1 MKAQHVFLL
10 CVLGAALLSTVL
22 CSNGIGPDDCCFK
35 FYRRQM
41 KKTAIRSYYFT
52 DYRCPKAAVIL
63 VTEQNRRHICVDASL
78 LWVENMMRHLDE
90 KDLK

>member
-35 FYRRQM
+35 FYRRQ
-41 KKTAIRSYYFT
+41 IR
-52 DYRCPKAAVIL
+52 KLNIL
-63 VTEQNRRHICVDASL
+63 TQTPNWNRRHICVDASL
-78 LWVENMMRHLDE
+78 LWVKNMMRHLDE

>member
-35 FYRRQM
+35 FYRRQIRKLNILTQTPNWVHVDFRGNAVGRPEKSM
-41 KKTAIRSYYFT
+41 KSVSIS
-52 DYRCPKAAVIL
+52 
-63 VTEQNRRHICVDASL
+63 E
-78 LWVENMMRHLDE
+78 
-90 KDLK
+90 LKK